1 MNAQHNATP
10 NSAAFLRRQ
19 QAEAR
24 AALHATATD
33 LKRDLLHAIDPQ
45 TWIQIS
51 PWATLG
57 VAAASGFA
65 AAAVVVPGRHSPVT
79 APPNSPEAIPA
90 SSNAAPPASG
100 KASGAIW
107 AAVSTGLYGLARVA
121 LSEVISSA
129 MRMDPV
135 RESAETA
142 YETADVDSD
151 VFV

>member
-1 MNAQHNATP
+1 MNARRDGSL

-24 AALHATATD
+24 AALQTTVSE
-33 LKRDLLHAIDPQ
+33 LKRDLRNVVDPQ
-45 TWIQIS
+45 TWVQIA

-65 AAAVVVPGRHSPVT
+65 AAAVVVPGRHSS
-79 APPNSPEAIPA
+79 APAASIEPNAIPA
-90 SSNAAPPASG
+90 APSSG

-107 AAVSTGLYGLARVA
+107 AAVSTGLYGLGRLA
-121 LSEVISSA
+121 LTEVISSA

-142 YETADVDSD
+142 DETADVDSD